1 MNLPPENGV
10 RMPLEKFSVWAIMR
24 IARKPEFVVLE
35 LEVFFTVVKVI
46 LQLPTCPEMVVWG
59 YGDIAGVEQ
68 AMDI

>member
-1 MNLPPENGV
+1 
-10 RMPLEKFSVWAIMR
+10 MR

-35 LEVFFTVVKVI
+35 LEVFFAVVKVV
-46 LQLPTCPEMVVWG
+46 LQLATCPEMVVWG